1 MTNATATERPAA
13 VREITYAAAVREA
26 MSEEMRRDPQVL
38 LFGEDVGVYGGAF
51 GVSVGMIEEFGPDR
65 VRDTPISEA
74 AIVGMA
80 AGAALTGLRPIAEI
94 QFSDFLVLALD
105 QLGNQ
110 AAKMR
115 YMFGGKAR
123 VPMVVR
129 APEGSGT
136 GAAAQHCQ
144 SQESIYCH
152 FPGLKVVVPS
162 TPYDAKGLLKAS
174 IRDDNPVVFL
184 EQKLL
189 YRKSGPVPEQ
199 DYVVPLGRAEVKRP
213 GKDLTVVTW
222 GRMVPM
228 CLEVAAALAKDG
240 IDLEVVDPRTLVPL
254 DRETIIQSVCKTGRV
269 VIVHEAVQTA
279 GYGGE
284 IAAVIADSDAFFHL
298 DAPIRRVAG
307 YDVPIPYNP
316 KLEKAAVPTPERIER
331 AVRDLL
337 A

>member
-1 MTNATATERPAA
+1 M
-13 VREITYAAAVREA
+13 
-26 MSEEMRRDPQVL
+26 
-38 LFGEDVGVYGGAF
+38 GAF
-51 GVSVGMIEEFGPDR
+51 GVSVGMFEEFGPER

-74 AIVGMA
+74 AIVGAA
-80 AGAALTGLRPIAEI
+80 AGAALTGTRPIAEI
-94 QFSDFLVLALD
+94 QFSDFLAIALD

-144 SQESIYCH
+144 SQEALYCH
-152 FPGLKVVVPS
+152 FPGLKVIVPS
-162 TPYDAKGLLKAS
+162 TPHDAKGLLKAA

-189 YRKSGPVPEQ
+189 YRKTGPVPVD
-199 DYVVPLGRAEVKRP
+199 DYVLPIGRADVKRP
-213 GKDLTVVTW
+213 GRDLTIVCW
-222 GRMVPM
+222 GRMVGM
-228 CLEVAAALAKDG
+228 CLDVATALAKDG
-240 IDLEVVDPRTLVPL
+240 IELEVVDPRTLVPL
-254 DRETIIQSVCKTGRV
+254 DRETIVRSAKKTGRV
-269 VIVHEAVQTA
+269 LIVHEAVQTA

-284 IAAVIADSDAFFHL
+284 IAAVIADSEAFYHL

-307 YDVPIPYNP
+307 LRRPHSVQPQAGEGGRPDAGAHRARRARAAG
-316 KLEKAAVPTPERIER
+316 LSRARKAGHPDGDGGHHAQGGHVDGDWYGR
-331 AVRDLL
+331 AL
-337 A
+337 AEEGR